1 MMWKRRKRTITEWEE
16 HEENQSASVKMKLST
31 GRPCP
36 LSPHI
41 NINYRDM
48 LSSLSVLQP
57 FLIATAS
64 ETMTLHLD
72 SLIPSCASVSQ
83 LGGWIDGWKND
94 RMNRWPVCWRREG
107 RGGLRELQ
115 LEMEKKNKGNI
126 NLAQR
131 SLFLS
136 LSRYI
141 QHMYSLRGSG
151 TPCWP
156 TLCRGHQDHWA
167 SSNWKESRA
176 ESSRSPP

>member
-1 MMWKRRKRTITEWEE
+1 
-16 HEENQSASVKMKLST
+16 MKLST

-57 FLIATAS
+57 FLMATES
-64 ETMTLHLD
+64 GTMTLHLD
-72 SLIPSCASVSQ
+72 SLIPSCASVSR
-83 LGGWIDGWKND
+83 LGRWIDGWKYD

-126 NLAQR
+126 HLGQR
-131 SLFLS
+131 SLFFS
-136 LSRYI
+136 LSRRV

-151 TPCWP
+151 ALLLTYS
-156 TLCRGHQDHWA
+156 L
-167 SSNWKESRA
+167 
-176 ESSRSPP
+176 